1 MITQMGDS
9 YLVAR
14 VQIYP
19 LHIVKEYDN
28 APKKKKKNNPRR
40 WYKEVK
46 IKKQTKG
53 LSNPLGNVCEHLA

>member
-40 WYKEVK
+40 
-46 IKKQTKG
+46 
-53 LSNPLGNVCEHLA
+53 